1 MLEFETEALV
11 RVVAMLSH
19 ARQYALDHKG
29 VNRPMEDV
37 DGAMADELTALA
49 DHLSACG
56 MHISAHCLEEIVGV
70 YFRRA
75 SVAEMPRLV
84 DHFTQTLI
92 KELLTKRVF
101 ALSVENQAFMAE
113 PELAFGSETIAR
125 FPMIRADVEEA
136 SRCLAFDR
144 GTAAVFHLLRVSEHG
159 MRALGGKLGIP
170 YAPSWE
176 GWIRQIRTL
185 VEKPHAAKS
194 RAEKRDQAFYEEM
207 IGDLHAI
214 KTAWRN
220 PTMHVRRAYSPA
232 EAREVFGATRTWMAH
247 VATRCRGRRL
257 STRRT

>member
-1 MLEFETEALV
+1 MLEFEIEALV
-11 RVVAMLSH
+11 RTVAMLSH
-19 ARQYALDHKG
+19 ARQYALDHEG
-29 VNRPMEDV
+29 VLGPV
-37 DGAMADELTALA
+37 GDGDGEMADELSRLE

-56 MHISAHCLEEIVGV
+56 MDISAHCLAEIGGV

-75 SVAEMPRLV
+75 SISELPRLV

-101 ALSVENQAFMAE
+101 ALTFENQTFMTE
-113 PELAFGSETIAR
+113 PDLAFGRETIAR
-125 FPMIRADVEEA
+125 FPMIRFDVEEA

-176 GWIRQIRTL
+176 GWIKQMRAL
-185 VEKPHAAKS
+185 VEKPHATKS
-194 RAEKRDQAFYEEM
+194 RTEKRDQAFYEEM

-220 PTMHVRRAYSPA
+220 PTMHIRRAYTPA

-247 VATRCRGRRL
+247 VASRCRGRRL
-257 STRRT
+257 PTRQT